1 LYFVSFYCKLPYSK
15 MDIKIKLGD
24 EASEVTINKCF
35 KKLNEY
41 KTLLLPSW
49 VQSKYGNASTSNS
62 NGGSRKK

>member
-1 LYFVSFYCKLPYSK
+1 